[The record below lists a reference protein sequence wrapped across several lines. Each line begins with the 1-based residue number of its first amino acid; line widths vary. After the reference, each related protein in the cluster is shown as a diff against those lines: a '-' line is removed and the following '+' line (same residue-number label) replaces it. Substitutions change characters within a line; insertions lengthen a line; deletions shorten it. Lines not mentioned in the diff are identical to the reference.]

1 MRGDRL
7 LGGSERKFRALLES
21 APDAM
26 VIVNAHGHIALVN
39 AQAERLFGYRREEI
53 VGLGIGELIPKRYRA
68 EHRHHLKAYMRGA
81 SARPMGIGGELFGLR
96 KDGTEF
102 PGEISLS

>member
-26 VIVNAHGHIALVN
+26 VIVNGHGHIALVN
-39 AQAERLFGYRREEI
+39 AQAERLFGYRRQEI
-53 VGLGIGELIPKRYRA
+53 VGLGIAELIPRRFRDG
-68 EHRHHLKAYMRGA
+68 HRHHMKAYLRDATPRPRGW
-81 SARPMGIGGELFGLR
+81 GLELFGR
-96 KDGTEF
+96 HKDGTE
-102 PGEISLS
+102 